1 MSAVTKTLVSKLGQ
15 VSVQPDAQLL
25 FDQLLSRIPSLDLK
39 EIHRLSQFLPVIVLI
54 PRSSANDRIVP
65 GKISASKVSSERSDR
80 TKLVRI
86 VKNISAESESIF
98 VFGDVTVNF
107 PAMEVVRKG
116 EVVVLTSLEFKTLRY
131 LIQHAGCLISRD
143 ELLKEVWGYQNYPR
157 TRTVD
162 NQILKLRQKLERD
175 PSRPVHFRTVH
186 GAGYKFL
193 PKHRSV

>member
-1 MSAVTKTLVSKLGQ
+1 MPALTKTMVAKLGHA
-15 VSVQPDAQLL
+15 SMQPDAQLL
-25 FDQLLSRIPSLDLK
+25 LDESLSRIPSVELK
-39 EIHRLSQFLPVIVLI
+39 KIHHLSKFLPVIVLI
-54 PRSSANDRIVP
+54 PRSRA
-65 GKISASKVSSERSDR
+65 GSDR
-80 TKLVRI
+80 TKLLRV
-86 VKNISAESESIF
+86 VKNISADSESICA
-98 VFGDVTVNF
+98 FGDVTVNF
-107 PAMEVVRKG
+107 PAMEAVRKG
-116 EVVVLTSLEFKTLRY
+116 EVVELTSLEFKTLRY

-193 PKHRSV
+193 P

>member
-1 MSAVTKTLVSKLGQ
+1 MPAATKTLVAKLGHT
-15 VSVQPDAQLL
+15 SLKSDAQLFFESL
-25 FDQLLSRIPSLDLK
+25 FQIPSMELK
-39 EIHRLSQFLPVIVLI
+39 DIHQLSQFLPVIVLI
-54 PRSSANDRIVP
+54 PRSKANDRVVP
-65 GKISASKVSSERSDR
+65 HKISASKSSNERSLLR
-80 TKLVRI
+80 V
-86 VKNISAESESIF
+86 VKNISADSESIF
-98 VFGDVTVNF
+98 AFGDVTVNF
-107 PAMEVVRKG
+107 RAMEAVRKG
-116 EVVVLTSLEFKTLRY
+116 EVVELTSLEFKTLRY

-193 PKHRSV
+193 P